1 MKSDHRYVKR
11 FCIDRKN
18 GKQPKHLAST
28 GTTGND
34 DQFFADG
41 ACQAVLSSINF
52 LKSRIK
58 NAQKYA
64 APFIKRLYPTD
75 VAQTI

>member
-1 MKSDHRYVKR
+1 MKSDHRCVKR

-18 GKQPKHLAST
+18 GKHQKHLAST
-28 GTTGND
+28 ATTGYD
-34 DQFFADG
+34 DQFFSDG

-58 NAQKYA
+58 NAQNYA
-64 APFIKRLYPTD
+64 AQFVKRLYPTD
-75 VAQTI
+75 VAQTS